1 MSDAFLKQLEDVRP
15 GLYKGRKKRR
25 ETHKKHESL
34 PKHKRTKLAE
44 NEAREQAL
52 STPLSSDNKG
62 FAMLMKMGYKE
73 GTGLGKAGKLF
84 FIKCAALAW
93 KFKEVFLG
101 ILGNGRVAPLPLVL
115 KAGEC
120 TCSVLSYG
128 LLIML
133 CSQR

>member
-1 MSDAFLKQLEDVRP
+1 MSDAFLKQLEDVKP
-15 GLYKGRKKRR
+15 GLCKGRKKRR

-34 PKHKRTKLAE
+34 PKHKRSKLAE

-62 FAMLMKMGYKE
+62 FAMLKKMGYKE
-73 GTGLGKAGKLF
+73 GTGLGKSGSLF
-84 FIKCAALAW
+84 FRFDALGW
-93 KFKEVFLG
+93 KLKKDFLC
-101 ILGNGRVAPLPLVL
+101 ILGNGRIAPLPLVL
-115 KAGEC
+115 KAGEW
-120 TCSVLSYG
+120 TISVLSYG

>member
-1 MSDAFLKQLEDVRP
+1 MSDAFLKQFEDVRP
-15 GLYKGRKKRR
+15 GLCKGRTKRR
-25 ETHKKHESL
+25 DTHKKHETL

-84 FIKCAALAW
+84 LPSVVHSPRYLRQCF
-93 KFKEVFLG
+93 FVF
-101 ILGNGRVAPLPLVL
+101 
-115 KAGEC
+115 
-120 TCSVLSYG
+120 
-128 LLIML
+128 
-133 CSQR
+133 

>member
-73 GTGLGKAGKLF
+73 GAGLGKAGKLF

-120 TCSVLSYG
+120 TYSVLSYG